1 MQISERELTDSTSSP
16 IFVAAILKVE
26 GMALN
31 IFSPFTA
38 SHLFECVLESG
49 ICCYL
54 VLHRRRYLLAWQM
67 TRHVLLPAKLS
78 ERLRG
83 GDGKFKQAARTTPEV
98 GQTHKFLALEREASI
113 M

>member
-1 MQISERELTDSTSSP
+1 
-16 IFVAAILKVE
+16 
-26 GMALN
+26 
-31 IFSPFTA
+31 
-38 SHLFECVLESG
+38 
-49 ICCYL
+49 
-54 VLHRRRYLLAWQM
+54 M

-113 M
+113 MVGYTYHVVAMLYILSA